1 MYYVLIRGP
10 SYKGLDFEEREEVRK
25 VLRQS
30 LEAHGLRYV
39 QYNWVWDEDDRCL
52 LEAGKYENKEDSSLL
67 IKALESMGFEICIR
81 THLPGDEDQE
91 SSGKSL

>member
-1 MYYVLIRGP
+1 MYYVLIRGS

-52 LEAGKYENKEDSSLL
+52 LEAGKYENKEDASLL

-81 THLPGDEDQE
+81 THLPGDECQE

>member
-10 SYKGLDFEEREEVRK
+10 SYKGLDFEAREEVRRG
-25 VLRQS
+25 LRKS

-39 QYNWVWDEDDRCL
+39 QYNWVWDEEDRCL
-52 LEAGKYENKEDSSLL
+52 LEAGKYENKEDAALL

-81 THLPGDEDQE
+81 TSLPGDECRE
-91 SSGKSL
+91 S

>member
-10 SYKGLDFEEREEVRK
+10 SYKGLDFEAREDIRNG
-25 VLRQS
+25 LRQS

-39 QYNWVWDEDDRCL
+39 PYNWVWDE
-52 LEAGKYENKEDSSLL
+52 AGKYEDKEDASLL

-81 THLPGDEDQE
+81 TSLPGDEYQE
-91 SSGKSL
+91 RSEG